1 MFLLVEEHDSTCLN
15 PLLLFI
21 SKVYGIKLYISITGH
36 TCPNKQTL
44 KNTQTTFSSPSRNTV
59 EKKKEWKTKK
69 NGYCKAVYVKRKRK
83 KKKALAKLFALHADA
98 KIINI

>member
-44 KNTQTTFSSPSRNTV
+44 KNTQTTFSSPPRNTV

-69 NGYCKAVYVKRKRK
+69 MAIAKRYTLNANA